1 MNTEPLQA
9 GSSVESACRKCKTVT
24 DHHVVVMIDG
34 KVGKVQCKICGGKHV
49 HRPPQENQ
57 QAPEVS
63 PPKATA
69 KGKAQ
74 KTLAAK
80 KPVAPKKPNPEIV
93 AFWQAKITTAG
104 PEQFLPY
111 VMTGAFQDGDVI
123 SHATFG
129 PGYVQRFIKPNM
141 IEVLFE
147 DGVKLLRCCAAPAT
161 A

>member
-1 MNTEPLQA
+1 MNREPLQA

-34 KVGKVQCKICGGKHV
+34 KIGKVQCKICGGKHA
-49 HRPPQENQ
+49 HRHPQEKQ

-63 PPKATA
+63 HPKATA
-69 KGKAQ
+69 GGKAK

-80 KPVAPKKPNPEIV
+80 KPVAPKKTNPEIM

-123 SHATFG
+123 SHSTFG

-147 DGVKLLRCCAAPAT
+147 DGVKLLRCCAATAT